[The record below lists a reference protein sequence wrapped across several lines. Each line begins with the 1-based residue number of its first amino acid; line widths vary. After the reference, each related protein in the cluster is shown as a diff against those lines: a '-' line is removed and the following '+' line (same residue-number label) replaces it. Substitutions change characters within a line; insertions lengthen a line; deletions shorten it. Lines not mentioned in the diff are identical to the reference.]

1 MTITIGKNTVIV
13 AAYLATCIYIYKRY
27 DRMYKETRRSVSF
40 FYFFQ
45 FAILTVTFMKKKVK
59 ENKK

>member
-27 DRMYKETRRSVSF
+27 DRFLKNCEEANEALL
-40 FYFFQ
+40 
-45 FAILTVTFMKKKVK
+45 AIRAKSNDTYTECIKKPV
-59 ENKK
+59 EA

>member
-27 DRMYKETRRSVSF
+27 DRFLKNCEEANEALL
-40 FYFFQ
+40 
-45 FAILTVTFMKKKVK
+45 AIEQNQMTHIQNV
-59 ENKK
+59 